1 MHGHDGWMWPM
12 WGLMML
18 FWLAVAGLVVWLVAR
33 YARPGRTGGDSTD
46 TARRVLAERYAR
58 GELDTDEYNH
68 RLQNLR

>member
-1 MHGHDGWMWPM
+1 M

-18 FWLAVAGLVVWLVAR
+18 FWLGVAGLVVWLVIR
-33 YARPGRTGGDSTD
+33 YARPQPTGGGGTEA
-46 TARRVLAERYAR
+46 ARRVLAERYAR